1 MTPAFAIESSSAYS
15 TEDVLRDLAHEIRQ
29 PLSTIE
35 SIAYYLSLVL
45 PEDERHRGQLSRVQ
59 QLVEQ
64 SNWILANSL
73 TLADSRRIAPGAVH
87 LGELVEQI
95 VAARPSSLGPR
106 VNCDLAANL
115 PPVRLDPGYAR
126 ALIENILGLFRQL
139 ATAAHPIELR
149 ALAVSNGVELNVS
162 TTAPGYRSIAML
174 PPGSSLSLDCARHIA
189 MLHGG
194 SATCSIDPASGIRVR
209 VMLP

>member
-1 MTPAFAIESSSAYS
+1 MTPAFEIESTSAYS
-15 TEDVLRDLAHEIRQ
+15 TEDLLRDLAHEIRQ
-29 PLSTIE
+29 PLSAIE

-45 PEDERHRGQLSRVQ
+45 PEDEKHRGQLSRVQ

-73 TLADSRRIAPGAVH
+73 TLADSRRIAPGALH
-87 LGELVEQI
+87 LGELIKQT

-106 VNCDLAANL
+106 VNCDLAADL
-115 PPVRLDPGYAR
+115 PLVRLDPGYAR

-139 ATAAHPIELR
+139 ATTAHPVELR
-149 ALAVSNGVELNVS
+149 ALAGSNGVELDAS
-162 TTAPGYRSIAML
+162 TSAPGYRALAML
-174 PPGSSLSLDCARHIA
+174 PPGSSLSLDCAQHIA
-189 MLHGG
+189 GLHGG
-194 SATCSIDPASGIRVR
+194 SCTCSIDPASGIRVR

>member
-1 MTPAFAIESSSAYS
+1 MTTAYATEPPSAYS
-15 TEDVLRDLAHEIRQ
+15 TENVLRDFAHEIRQ
-29 PLSTIE
+29 PLSAIE

-45 PEDERHRGQLSRVQ
+45 PEDEKHRGQLFRVQ

-64 SNWILANSL
+64 SNWILSNSL

-87 LGELVEQI
+87 LGELIRQT
-95 VAARPSSLGPR
+95 VAARPPSLGPR
-106 VNCDLAANL
+106 VNCDLAADL
-115 PPVRLDPGYAR
+115 PLVRLDPGYAR
-126 ALIENILGLFRQL
+126 ALIENILGLFHQL
-139 ATAAHPIELR
+139 ATAAHPVELR
-149 ALAVSNGVELNVS
+149 ASAVSNGVELDIS
-162 TTAPGYRSIAML
+162 TAAPGYRSVAML

-194 SATCSIDPASGIRVR
+194 STTCSIDPASGIRVR